1 MKVTAEVSAPDSG
14 APTSIGPILFVYDG
28 SALAALAI
36 ERAGRELATDRD
48 ALVLCVW
55 QPADVGFEPV
65 TKRHF
70 DADAANEVREAAEE
84 TAAFGASLAKKAG
97 FRAQGLTAE
106 AAPTWKGIIHAAEE
120 HHVSLIVL
128 GAHRHS
134 GLVGHLLGSV
144 TAAVVSHA
152 ACSVLVV
159 HQES

>member
-1 MKVTAEVSAPDSG
+1 VSTRDVG
-14 APTSIGPILFVYDG
+14 TTTPTGPILFVYDG
-28 SALAALAI
+28 TKLAALAI
-36 ERAGRELATDRD
+36 ERAGRELAAGRD

-70 DADAANEVREAAEE
+70 DADAANEVRQAAEE
-84 TAAFGASLAKKAG
+84 TAEFGASLARNAG
-97 FRAQGLTAE
+97 FRATGLTTE
-106 AAPTWKGIIHAAEE
+106 AAPTWKGIIQAAEA

-134 GLVGHLLGSV
+134 GLAGHLLGSV
-144 TAAVVSHA
+144 AAAVVSHA

-159 HQES
+159 HKES

>member
-1 MKVTAEVSAPDSG
+1 MSTSDSDATTPAG
-14 APTSIGPILFVYDG
+14 AILFVYDG

-36 ERAGRELATDRD
+36 ERAGRELATGRD

-70 DADAANEVREAAEE
+70 DAAAANEVRQAAEE
-84 TAAFGASLAKKAG
+84 TAAFGASLARNAG
-97 FRAQGLTAE
+97 FRARGLTAE
-106 AAPTWKGIIHAAEE
+106 AAPTWKGIIQTAEA
-120 HHVSLIVL
+120 HQVSLIVL
-128 GAHRHS
+128 GAHRHT

-144 TAAVVSHA
+144 AAAVVSHA

>member
-1 MKVTAEVSAPDSG
+1 M
-14 APTSIGPILFVYDG
+14 VYDG
-28 SALAALAI
+28 SKLAALAI
-36 ERAGRELATDRD
+36 QRAGRELEAGRE

-70 DADAANEVREAAEE
+70 DADAANEVKQAAEE
-84 TAAFGASLAKKAG
+84 TAEYGATLAREAG

-106 AAPTWKGIIHAAEE
+106 AAPTWKGIIQTAEE
-120 HHVSLIVL
+120 HKVSLIVL
-128 GAHRHS
+128 GAHRQT

-144 TAAVVSHA
+144 AAAVVSHA

-159 HQES
+159 HPEL